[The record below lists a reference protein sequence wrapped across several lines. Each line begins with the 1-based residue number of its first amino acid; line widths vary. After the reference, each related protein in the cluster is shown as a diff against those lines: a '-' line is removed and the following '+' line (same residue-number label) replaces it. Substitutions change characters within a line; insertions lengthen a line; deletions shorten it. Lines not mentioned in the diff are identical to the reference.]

1 MRGIKVVKAA
11 KEKKKYT
18 LFTGKQLLWLIL
30 PIIIEQI
37 FSSSLGFIDSIM
49 VSNMPGDS
57 TSASLAVT
65 NIDYMNNLII
75 QLFSAFATGG
85 AIITSQFLG
94 AKDSDSAKS
103 SAKHML
109 IIVIIASVVIAALSV
124 ALNYPLL
131 RLLYSDIDPSSQ
143 TFTFQSIYFYI
154 TAASFPF
161 IGLFNACAALL
172 RVQRKSVVTMSSAA
186 ISCGLNA
193 GMNAIFLYVAKLGV
207 MGAALATLI
216 CRAIPAVY
224 MLFILGRKKNTVCV
238 RIFEKFKFEK
248 AMIKKILKIA
258 IPAGIESA
266 LFQLGKLMTS
276 TFVNVNCYIQPV
288 MENGSQVIDASGKL
302 KTINIQALSNSIAN
316 HVNNYASM
324 VGSGVGTSCLTVIG
338 QAVGTGDVEQTK
350 YYMKKMFLLS
360 YIANSICVALF
371 LGFSQF
377 IVQIWNFNDVTPD
390 QLSQIHTAALNCLYF
405 CLAVQMLT
413 YPLSFTTPAILKATS
428 DVKYVMFSAVISMF
442 VMRVG
447 LSFLMTTDKIA
458 GLPQLGAFGYWIG
471 MCSDW
476 VLRSV
481 LFMAR
486 LLSGKWKKSS
496 GLFKDQPAAVA
507 VGADGQLDGVETA
520 ESIAASEELEKAV
533 DPDIS
538 EGELAKEAQNGDETE
553 ENGENQP
560 ETAIDPDISP
570 DESQIEKE

>member
-1 MRGIKVVKAA
+1 MEKTAKIKR
-11 KEKKKYT
+11 KYS

-85 AIITSQFLG
+85 AIITSQCLG
-94 AKDSDSAKS
+94 AKDTESAKS

-109 IIVIIASVVIAALSV
+109 IIVVIASLVIGGLSV
-124 ALNYPLL
+124 ALNWPLL
-131 RLLYSDIDPSSQ
+131 RLLYHDIAPSSQ
-143 TFTFQSIYFYI
+143 TFKFQSIYFYI

-172 RVQRKSVVTMSSAA
+172 RVQRKSMITMSSAA

-193 GMNAIFLYVAKLGV
+193 AMDALFLYVLKLGV
-207 MGAALATLI
+207 LGAALATLV
-216 CRAIPAVY
+216 CRAIPAIY
-224 MLFILGRKKNTVCV
+224 MLVILGNKKNLVAV
-238 RIFEKFKFEK
+238 RIFEKFRFDKQ
-248 AMIKKILKIA
+248 MVKKILRLA

-276 TFVNVNCYIQPV
+276 TFVNVNHYIDPV
-288 MENGSQVIDASGKL
+288 IGEDGLPLYVDGSF
-302 KTINIQALSNSIAN
+302 KTINMEALANSIAN

-324 VGSGVGTSCLTVIG
+324 VGSGVGTACLTVVG
-338 QAVGTGDVEQTK
+338 QAVGTGNVDQCK
-350 YYMKKMFLLS
+350 HYMKKMFLLS
-360 YIANSICVALF
+360 YIANTICVALF
-371 LGFSQF
+371 LGLSQY
-377 IVQIWNFNDVTPD
+377 IVRIWNFKDVTWD
-390 QLSQIHTAALNCLYF
+390 QLVAIRQIALKCLYF
-405 CLAVQMLT
+405 CLAMQIVT

-447 LSFLMTTDKIA
+447 LSFLLTTDKIA
-458 GLPQLGAFGYWIG
+458 GLPKLGAFGYWIG

-481 LFMAR
+481 LFLSR
-486 LLSGKWKKSS
+486 LLTGKWKKSS
-496 GLFKDQPAAVA
+496 GLFKEPVA
-507 VGADGQLDGVETA
+507 VTAEGDAPTVEQPFETVADGA
-520 ESIAASEELEKAV
+520 EESAAEPMQEPAEE
-533 DPDIS
+533 P
-538 EGELAKEAQNGDETE
+538 QNDN
-553 ENGENQP
+553 ENGENGV
-560 ETAIDPDISP
+560 E
-570 DESQIEKE
+570 